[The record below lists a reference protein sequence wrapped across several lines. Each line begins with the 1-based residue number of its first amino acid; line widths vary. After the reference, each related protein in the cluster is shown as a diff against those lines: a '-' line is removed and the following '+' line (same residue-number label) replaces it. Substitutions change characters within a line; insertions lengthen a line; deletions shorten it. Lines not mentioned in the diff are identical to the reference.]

1 MKFLIM
7 IVLLLGSQVSM
18 ASDIEEPQWE
28 LLETLGDV
36 EIRQYAPT
44 VQAVTKLGSSARTS
58 AGFKRLAGYIF
69 GGNDKSQKIA
79 MTAPV
84 QESLADETP
93 VMSFTMPAEYAI
105 DDLPAPDDGRVEI
118 VTVPARTVA
127 AVSFSGWATGSK
139 VDRMQ
144 RKLLETL
151 EQRGIRPIGVPAL
164 NQYNPP
170 WTAPFLRRNE
180 VVVDVSWGDE
190 VAAGF

>member
-1 MKFLIM
+1 MKYLTV
-7 IVLLLGSQVSM
+7 VLLLLVSRLSM

-28 LLETLGDV
+28 LLVTLEQV

-44 VQAVTKLGSSARTS
+44 VQAVTEISSSARTS

-69 GGNDKSQKIA
+69 GGNERSQKIA

-84 QESLADETP
+84 QETLADGSP
-93 VMSFTMPAEYAI
+93 MMSFTMPAEYAI
-105 DDLPAPDDGRVEI
+105 DDLPVPDDDRVEI

-127 AVSFSGWATGSK
+127 ALRFSGWATGSK
-139 VDRMQ
+139 VERMQ
-144 RKLLETL
+144 RILLATL
-151 EQRGIRPIGVPAL
+151 EQRGIRTIGVPAL

-180 VVVDVSWGDE
+180 VVVDVSWGEE